1 MFWAYFY
8 EAVVVDLESGDEEH
22 YTDLLNAGFYN
33 DYLFYVECDV
43 TSAYLIDD
51 ISLHITKG
59 K

>member
-51 ISLHITKG
+51 IS
-59 K
+59 